1 MKNKLK
7 VKNSGVV
14 TLGTPDTKR
23 GGLFVAEAKKHV
35 PFEIKRVY
43 FINKLSRKSAPR
55 GNHAHKTNTQA
66 IFCLNGS
73 FDLCL
78 DDGANKQ
85 TLRLCDPSKGIILG
99 PKLWHTMQNFSNN
112 CTIAVF
118 ASHHYDEQDYI
129 RQYPGFLNFIQK

>member
-14 TLGTPDTKR
+14 ILGTPDKKK
-23 GGLFVAEAKKHV
+23 GGLFVAESKKHV
-35 PFEIKRVY
+35 PFEIRRVY

-55 GNHAHKTNTQA
+55 GGHAHKTNTQV
-66 IFCLNGS
+66 IICLNGS
-73 FDLCL
+73 FDLQL
-78 DDGANKQ
+78 DDGTNKQ
-85 TLRLCDPSKGIILG
+85 TLRLDDPSEGIILG

-129 RQYPGFLNFIQK
+129 RQYSDFLTFI